1 MSQFHM
7 GQDEPWLD
15 LPHGSVMLNCRFERN
30 NTQLMCRFDERNAF
44 EWDIIGE
51 YKLYL
56 WSTSSPEGVI
66 FVRFTLTWPYRF
78 VHFSR
83 KLCYL
88 KSEWWHAIVRWIMPS
103 DSMCMLLASTCLHLS
118 APSLVPEIKTCTIV
132 PRPKFFKRCP
142 YYELHCDLLPFNAI
156 MHISSPSPGFT
167 QISLI

>member
-1 MSQFHM
+1 MSQFHL

-15 LPHGSVMLNCRFERN
+15 LPQGSVMLNCRLERN
-30 NTQLMCRFDERNAF
+30 NTQFMCLFDERNAF

-56 WSTSSPEGVI
+56 LSTSSPEGVI

-142 YYELHCDLLPFNAI
+142 YYQLHCDLLPFNAI
-156 MHISSPSPGFT
+156 MHISSPFPGFT
-167 QISLI
+167 